1 MEKPTA
7 WTATVTASKSVEGV
21 NDLFMTEN
29 IMPIRIPGAIPVIKN
44 I

>member
-7 WTATVTASKSVEGV
+7 RTATVTATKSVGGV
-21 NDLFMTEN
+21 NGLFMTEN
-29 IMPIRIPGAIPVIKN
+29 IMPIQIPGAIPVIKN